1 MPADAPLA
9 ERRSMAYA
17 GCLVAAGQGEGVVV
31 GTGDATEIGRI
42 GRLLSEVETLTT
54 PLLRAFAAFGQ
65 RLSVVILV
73 LAALVF
79 LFGWLVRGIAAEE
92 MLLAAVGIAV
102 AAIPEGLPAV
112 LTIALAIGVE
122 RMARRNAIVRQLPA
136 VETLGAVSVICTD
149 KTGTLTRNEMSVTSV
164 ALADATVPVG
174 GTGHAPEGDFD
185 DGSLPL
191 PTLDA
196 LRELAKAGLLCNEA
210 RLVRRDDRLEVDGD
224 PTEGA
229 LIVLALRAGL
239 DPAEAARVCPRL
251 DLLPFA
257 AETRLM
263 ATLHGTAGQS
273 LICLKGAPEVVL
285 PRCTAELASTGPRPL
300 EHEAWR
306 ARLEAI
312 AARAERPLAIAV
324 RPLPGSRSGLDRDD
338 LEGGFLL
345 LGIVGIAD
353 PVRPEAVDAIRRCRS
368 AGIRVKMIT
377 GDHPGTARAIAGTL
391 GLANSAVALTGP
403 DLDRLDD
410 LGLESAAEEVDVF
423 ARTSPEHKLRLVSAL
438 QARGRIVAMTGD
450 GVNDAPALKRADVG
464 IAMGRAGTEAAK
476 QAAKMVLADDNFA
489 SIANAVEEGRTV
501 HDNLKKAI
509 LFILPT
515 NAALALAIVAAILLG
530 LELPITPLQILWVNM
545 ITAVTLALALA
556 FEAAEGDVMARPPR
570 RPDEPLLSGLLAWR
584 VLLVS
589 LLLVAATFGI
599 FLWRTAVGDPP
610 EAARTAAVNEHRG
623 RPGVLPLR
631 HPPALRAGL
640 HARSAARPRRRRP
653 RGRPAA
659 ALHLPAPL
667 QQLFGTTAL
676 GVEAWLG
683 IVAGGAIVLLAVEL
697 EKQVLHRRLPKAGLA
712 KRQQI
717 EIKAD

>member
-1 MPADAPLA
+1 
-9 ERRSMAYA
+9 
-17 GCLVAAGQGEGVVV
+17 
-31 GTGDATEIGRI
+31 
-42 GRLLSEVETLTT
+42 
-54 PLLRAFAAFGQ
+54 
-65 RLSVVILV
+65 
-73 LAALVF
+73 
-79 LFGWLVRGIAAEE
+79 
-92 MLLAAVGIAV
+92 
-102 AAIPEGLPAV
+102 
-112 LTIALAIGVE
+112 
-122 RMARRNAIVRQLPA
+122 
-136 VETLGAVSVICTD
+136 
-149 KTGTLTRNEMSVTSV
+149 
-164 ALADATVPVG
+164 
-174 GTGHAPEGDFD
+174 
-185 DGSLPL
+185 
-191 PTLDA
+191 
-196 LRELAKAGLLCNEA
+196 
-210 RLVRRDDRLEVDGD
+210 
-224 PTEGA
+224 
-229 LIVLALRAGL
+229 
-239 DPAEAARVCPRL
+239 
-251 DLLPFA
+251 
-257 AETRLM
+257 M

-273 LICLKGAPEVVL
+273 AVICLKGAPEVVL
-285 PRCTAELASTGPRPL
+285 PRCTAELASGGPRPL

-324 RPLPGSRSGLDRDD
+324 RPLPGSPSSLDRDD

-353 PVRPEAVDAIRRCRS
+353 PVRPEAVDAIRRCHS

-391 GLANSAVALTGP
+391 GLANAPSPLPARTSTGSTTP
-403 DLDRLDD
+403 GSRR
-410 LGLESAAEEVDVF
+410 AAEEVDVF

-515 NAALALAIVAAILLG
+515 NAAQALAIVAAILLG

-599 FLWRTAVGDPP
+599 FLWRDRCGRP
-610 EAARTAAVNEHRG
+610 ARGCQGRSREQHRG

-640 HARSAARPRRRRP
+640 PARSAARPRRRRP
-653 RGRPAA
+653 RARPAA
-659 ALHLPAPL
+659 ALHLPAPPPAAVRHRRSRRR
-667 QQLFGTTAL
+667 G
-676 GVEAWLG
+676 
-683 IVAGGAIVLLAVEL
+683 LA
-697 EKQVLHRRLPKAGLA
+697 LHRGRRRHRAARGRAGEAGAARVRGARKAVSP
-712 KRQQI
+712 
-717 EIKAD
+717 E